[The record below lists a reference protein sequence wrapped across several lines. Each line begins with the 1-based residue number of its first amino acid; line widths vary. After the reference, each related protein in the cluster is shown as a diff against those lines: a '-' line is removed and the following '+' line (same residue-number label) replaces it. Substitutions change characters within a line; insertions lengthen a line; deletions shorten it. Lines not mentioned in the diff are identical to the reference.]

1 MPLKCPTENTG
12 EKEKASSNIIEVRD
26 LSFRFGSEN
35 VLENISFNIK
45 EGDYLGIVGP
55 NGAGKTTLL
64 KILLGIIK
72 PEKGTVKLFGR
83 DIRKPE
89 NRSQIG
95 YVAQKSAQIA
105 SEFPATVEEI
115 VASGR
120 TARAGLFKKFTKEDR
135 EKINN
140 AMEITEIHD
149 LRHKM
154 ISELSGGQKQ
164 RAFIARAL
172 AAEPK
177 ILFLDEPTVAVDVSL
192 SGKFYELLNKLNK
205 NLGIT
210 ILFVSHDLDVIA
222 REVSSV
228 LCLKRTLVCHGSPKD
243 FMSKDNLEKLYGP
256 KYKIIVH
263 DRHDS

>member
-1 MPLKCPTENTG
+1 MPIKCSTEITP
-12 EKEKASSNIIEVRD
+12 EKGPKANIIEVSD
-26 LSFRFGSEN
+26 LSFRFGAEK

-64 KILLGIIK
+64 KILLGLIK
-72 PEKGTVKLFGR
+72 PEKGTVKLFGKE
-83 DIRKPE
+83 IGKIN

-95 YVAQKSAQIA
+95 YVAQKSAQTA

-120 TARAGLFKKFTKEDR
+120 TARAGLFKKFNKEDR
-135 EKINN
+135 EKIAK

-149 LRHKM
+149 LCRKLV
-154 ISELSGGQKQ
+154 SELSGGQKQ
-164 RAFIARAL
+164 RVFIARAL

-177 ILFLDEPTVAVDVSL
+177 ILFLDEPTVAVDVAL
-192 SGKFYELLNKLNK
+192 SEKFYELLNKLNK
-205 NLGIT
+205 KMGIT

-243 FMSKDNLEKLYGP
+243 FMNKENLEKLYGP
-256 KYKIIVH
+256 NYKIIVH